1 MASWHFDGKHAG
13 PGGKVSARALAA
25 ILSLMVATGL
35 AATIDT
41 VSATAATTKHG
52 PARQCTA
59 VADVLAD
66 GPTLTADPVGYA
78 EAQVLPLRQLKLSD
92 PTLRRAV
99 QQLDSAY
106 TAFSAGNGSHK
117 AKAAM
122 KTAEARVNAI
132 CPTAAP

>member
-1 MASWHFDGKHAG
+1 MASLHLERKHAG
-13 PGGKVSARALAA
+13 PGGKISARALAA
-25 ILSLMVATGL
+25 ILSLIVATGL

-41 VSATAATTKHG
+41 VSATAAVAEHS

-59 VADVLAD
+59 VADVLAN
-66 GPTLTADPVGYA
+66 GPTTDVDPVGYA

-106 TAFSAGNGSHK
+106 AAVSAGNGSHK
-117 AKAAM
+117 TKATVKA
-122 KTAEARVNAI
+122 AEARVNAI

>member
-1 MASWHFDGKHAG
+1 MASLHFDGKHAG
-13 PGGKVSARALAA
+13 LGGKVVARTLAA
-25 ILSLMVATGL
+25 IVSLVVASGL
-35 AATIDT
+35 VATIDT

-59 VADVLAD
+59 VADVLAN
-66 GPTLTADPVGYA
+66 GPTTDVDPVGYA
-78 EAQVLPLRQLKLSD
+78 EAQVLSLRQLKLSD

-106 TAFSAGNGSHK
+106 AAVNASNGSHK
-117 AKAAM
+117 AEAAA
-122 KTAEARVNAI
+122 KVAEARVDAI